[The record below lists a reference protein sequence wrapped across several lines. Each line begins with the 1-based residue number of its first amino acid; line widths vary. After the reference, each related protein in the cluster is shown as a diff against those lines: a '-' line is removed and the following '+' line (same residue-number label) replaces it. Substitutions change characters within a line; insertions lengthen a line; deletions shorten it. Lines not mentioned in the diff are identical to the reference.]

1 MEKDAAVIKN
11 NSISEKILKYFPSL
25 KYRNFNLFFYGQSV
39 SLMGT
44 WMQTTAQ
51 SWLVLELTNSPFLL
65 GLLGA
70 VQFLP
75 MMLLSFVAG
84 VLADRFSK
92 QKLLLITQS
101 SLTLLAVA
109 LAVLT
114 QMHVIKFW
122 HVLIIGFMTGIANAV
137 DMPARQSF
145 YSEIVEKDA
154 LMNAISL
161 NSSIFN
167 LARIVGPAAA
177 GISIAKLGYA
187 FCFYANAASFIP
199 VIVGLSLIH
208 LPSRER
214 NTKSIIKNLFPEI
227 KEGINYA
234 FKRNIILISLFLL
247 LIVNILA
254 LNFNVLIP
262 VFVKDVLK
270 RSAETYGNMLSVMGI
285 GAILGS
291 TILAA
296 TSHKGVKDYYIFGG
310 ATLLGVSLLLFSV
323 QKSLIISFAFIMLSG
338 FMMIIFL
345 NSINTTIQINSEPY
359 IRGRVMSLY
368 AFVFGGLTPIG
379 SLYAGTVSEKF
390 GASFAFLLSGSL
402 VLIGALVIYFSWYKK
417 IFGSM
422 FKREEPGISEISSA
436 PINAVKK

>member
-1 MEKDAAVIKN
+1 
-11 NSISEKILKYFPSL
+11 
-25 KYRNFNLFFYGQSV
+25 
-39 SLMGT
+39 
-44 WMQTTAQ
+44 
-51 SWLVLELTNSPFLL
+51 
-65 GLLGA
+65 
-70 VQFLP
+70 
-75 MMLLSFVAG
+75 
-84 VLADRFSK
+84 
-92 QKLLLITQS
+92 
-101 SLTLLAVA
+101 
-109 LAVLT
+109 
-114 QMHVIKFW
+114 
-122 HVLIIGFMTGIANAV
+122 
-137 DMPARQSF
+137 
-145 YSEIVEKDA
+145 
-154 LMNAISL
+154 MNAISL
-161 NSSIFN
+161 NSGIFN

-199 VIVGLSLIH
+199 VIVGLSLIR

-214 NTKSIIKNLFPEI
+214 NTKSIIKNLFSEI
-227 KEGINYA
+227 REGIVYA

-270 RSAETYGNMLSVMGI
+270 RSAETYRNMLSVMGI

-310 ATLLGVSLLLFSV
+310 ATLLGVSLILFSV
-323 QKSLIISFAFIMLSG
+323 QKSLIISFIFIMLSG
-338 FMMIIFL
+338 FIMIIFL
-345 NSINTTIQINSEPY
+345 NFINTTIQINLEPY

-390 GASFAFLLSGSL
+390 GASFAFPLSGLL
-402 VLIGALVIYFSWYKK
+402 VLVVALVIYFSW
-417 IFGSM
+417 
-422 FKREEPGISEISSA
+422 
-436 PINAVKK
+436 